1 MNRSKIFLSFFA
13 LVTASCIPNTE
24 VQQPIVKQ
32 YFDLVDAS
40 FDSEKAFQ
48 TVAYV
53 EQYFR
58 VVGNEGFNNSIY
70 FVEELLQ
77 KEGFVEESEADSDT
91 RLTYRVEKRELNRP
105 TWQPKNAT
113 LKTPDGNTILEYKTN
128 RNMIP
133 INSYG
138 TDGEQTYEIV
148 YVGSGRDL
156 DFPDDVKGKVVFG
169 ETSVG
174 YLFNEAVVKRGAAGV
189 LAYRIASYTQPEI
202 NQTSIQFS
210 GIPLNEE
217 LASWGLLLSYSAK
230 EAVKESLA
238 KGENIFSVNIETEIY
253 PSEELTIVAE
263 LKGDLYPEDRFVF
276 SAHIQEP
283 GANDN
288 ASGVGVLLEVASVS
302 ARLLKEGKINPE
314 RTITF
319 LFGDEIVSTRR
330 FIQEDSTRASTIKW
344 GMSLDMVGENTEIT
358 GGTFLIEK
366 MPDPGAIWV
375 RGKEKHSEWGGDIL
389 SKEDMMPH
397 YLNDFV
403 INRFIEQG
411 ELKNWTVNVNPFEGG
426 SDHVPF
432 LRADIPGVLLWHF
445 TDQFYHTDNDR
456 IDKVS
461 PITLKNVGT
470 GALVSALMLTGT
482 QTELFSFVLDEV
494 TETGLKR
501 LNEEYVLSLEEIRN
515 GGKLDKEVDILNTWA
530 DWYIEAIESTSD
542 ILTTPN
548 ESYEKAIQESTD
560 KIRNEANSSI
570 EKLN

>member
-169 ETSVG
+169 EASVG

-288 ASGVGVLLEVASVS
+288 ASGVGVLSEVASVS

-397 YLNDFV
+397 YFNDFV